1 MKSMKM
7 KMKILSFCLI
17 FTAILFSCKKDPLV
31 IANNE
36 STLLSQL
43 VIDNQPAF
51 QYKYNGAK
59 LISEEDSKYNLV
71 LHQYNDNNQLVSTDF
86 YANYEILSIDPAVS
100 DAAMKREEWVT
111 PVQSYKSGNIKYEY
125 NGNAQLTKMIYTPIS
140 GSVQYSEFKYDTDN
154 RINKQILFWESNQ
167 TGYIDYTYDADGN
180 LIKEELYTATTGGT
194 GVLCSTTTYEFDQ
207 KLNPFRSS
215 SRLMTPGISTNINN
229 IIRETC
235 AIHVP
240 AGKGSDVVEV
250 TQTSYKY
257 NANGYPSNKN
267 GNMQYIYV

>member
-1 MKSMKM
+1 M
-7 KMKILSFCLI
+7 KMKINILSFWLI

-31 IANNE
+31 VANNE

-59 LISEEDSKYNLV
+59 LISEEDSRYNLV
-71 LHQYNDNNQLVSTDF
+71 LHQYNDNNQLVSTDY

-100 DAAMKREEWVT
+100 EAAMKREEWVT
-111 PVQSYKSGNIKYEY
+111 PVQSYKSGSIKYEY

-154 RINKQILFWESNQ
+154 RINKQILYWESNQ

-180 LIKEELYTATTGGT
+180 LIKEDLYSATTGGT

-257 NANGYPSNKN
+257 NANGYPSSKN